1 MLTIIRPPVKY
12 KALTMGDGDMGIYAI
27 YINSAL
33 TKAVIEEEEE
43 EEECK

>member
-33 TKAVIEEEEE
+33 TNAVIEEEEE
-43 EEECK
+43 ECK

>member
-12 KALTMGDGDMGIYAI
+12 KALTTGDGDMGIYTI

-33 TKAVIEEEEE
+33 TNVVIEEQQ
-43 EEECK
+43 EECK

>member
-27 YINSAL
+27 WHKQCLDKCRHWRRRRMQI
-33 TKAVIEEEEE
+33 
-43 EEECK
+43 